1 MLSNPKINY
10 GSAHLGLFS
19 AIAMVIIFS
28 LTASLAFADSK
39 QQVSETELNPFTLNS
54 GPNIVGSISI
64 AVNPGTFSKLV
75 DGTRLVKMALPI
87 SESET
92 VSLELKRFEVLT
104 PDAKFYIGT
113 ASGKQE
119 VSAPEVIFYR
129 GKVSG
134 SNNSHAYLSFTSNDN
149 VMGYVTLDGQTHY
162 IAQIPDQDMAA
173 VTSNAGEAELPPLAE
188 FCNVEDV
195 GGTFF
200 KSYAGDSGPAASPAG
215 MRVAVMAL
223 DADQAFFNIFG
234 DLTAAQTYLLQLLGA
249 VSDIYQ
255 RDINMKLMASFV
267 RVWSTGGEPFNQNSL
282 FSFRTYWN
290 DNEDTTGIDLIH
302 LISGRRDL
310 NFGGTAYLS
319 AYCTEFRYGISGFI
333 NGTFPTPIGIPNNGN
348 WDVTVFTHELGHN
361 FGSWHTHDSIQ
372 YIPLIDSCAYNFAS
386 RSTILSYCHIHPGYT
401 ANIDMRYHARVQQVI
416 ESNIVSGSAC
426 FWFDCNDNG
435 IDDSIDIADATSA
448 DVNAN
453 GIPDE
458 CEDCNG
464 NGIFDSDDILG
475 ASLDVNSNGIPDECE
490 ADCNGN
496 GVPDEFEAN
505 FINDVN
511 GNNILDICEP
521 DCNNNSIPDHIEIA
535 TGAVDDF
542 DRNTVPDECQ
552 DCNGNSVTDWIDLDR
567 EFNLYV
573 ADEAGG
579 IREYHG
585 HSGVPIQTLVS
596 GLSFTD
602 VAVGPDR
609 MIYGIA
615 DQSRV
620 VKIDPS
626 NNAFTDIWIALTGQ
640 LNSLTFGPGGNIY
653 VTDID
658 QDIVLKI
665 DGITGDSLAVFVS
678 AGSGGIIQPSGL
690 TFGPNGNLF
699 VAGKLSNSVVEYSGA
714 DGSLIGLF
722 VTSGDGDLTWPLGL
736 VFKPDGNL
744 LVTSSVRSQVLEF
757 DGTSGAFIG
766 IYNDENPPES
776 PAGITIGPNGNVFVT
791 RRRDQLYQII
801 EMFVE
806 TGRYYRSFVR
816 RDFNL
821 INPTGLAFMPVSA
834 DDCDGNFVLDECE
847 GPASPCCCTG
857 NRGDVNGDGDDANII
872 DLTTIVDFIFRGSG
886 DPGPCP
892 GESDF
897 NGDDNPLP
905 NILDLTLMVDFIFR
919 GGAAPGA
926 CLIPGF

>member
-10 GSAHLGLFS
+10 GSSYLGLFS
-19 AIAMVIIFS
+19 AFVTVILFS

-39 QQVSETELNPFTLNS
+39 EQVSVIELSPFTLNS
-54 GPNIVGSISI
+54 GQNNVGSVSL
-64 AVNPGTFSKLV
+64 AVNPGTFSKLI
-75 DGTRLVKMALPI
+75 DGTRFVKMALPI
-87 SESET
+87 SELET
-92 VSLELKRFEVLT
+92 VSLDLKRFEVLT

-134 SNNSHAYLSFTSNDN
+134 SNNSHVYLSFTANDN

-162 IAQIPDQDMAA
+162 IAQIPDQDIAA
-173 VTSNAGEAELPPLAE
+173 VTSNVGEAELPPLAE

-195 GGTFF
+195 GGSFF
-200 KSYAGDSGPAASPAG
+200 KSYAGDSGPAESPAG
-215 MRVAVMAL
+215 MRVAIMAL
-223 DADQAFFNIFG
+223 DADQAFFDIFG
-234 DLTAAQTYLLQLLGA
+234 DLTAAETYLLQLLGA

-267 RVWSTGGEPFNQNSL
+267 RVWSAGGEPFNQNSL

-310 NFGGTAYLS
+310 SFGGTAYLS
-319 AYCTEFRYGISGFI
+319 SYCTEFRYGISGFI

-490 ADCNGN
+490 ADCDGN
-496 GVPDEFEAN
+496 GVPDDFEAN
-505 FINDVN
+505 STNDVN

-567 EFNLYV
+567 EFNLFV

-579 IREYHG
+579 IHEYHG

-665 DGITGDSLAVFVS
+665 DGITGDSLGVFVS

-791 RRRDQLYQII
+791 RRRDQFYQII

-816 RDFNL
+816 RDFDL
-821 INPTGLAFMPVSA
+821 SNPSGLAFMPVSA
-834 DDCDGNFVLDECE
+834 NDCDGNFVLDECE